1 MNKDTAQRFD
11 VDPILEKISS
21 HIPDNEIDFL
31 FPFRKFN
38 TQGRL
43 REFKASQ
50 LYRAHILTMIK
61 GVTSFN
67 KVCSEIKSRR
77 SFRDF
82 CRFKN
87 KKSTPVKRVL
97 SEFRDHLKPSGF
109 EEITRLITL
118 TFLNTIKLSLVKVAV
133 PDATDMPA
141 NCSGFAKKNV
151 NALLRANVRGS
162 ILQKELLKA
171 SGLKRAVKALTLL
184 DIRSIHYVSG

>member
-1 MNKDTAQRFD
+1 MNKDTKQRFD
-11 VDPILEKISS
+11 VDPVLEKISS
-21 HIPDNEIDFL
+21 HIPDDEIDFL

-50 LYRAHILTMIK
+50 LYRVHILTMIK

-67 KVCSEIKSRR
+67 KVCDEIKSRR

-87 KKSTPVKRVL
+87 KKSTPTNHIL
-97 SEFRDHLKPSGF
+97 SGFRDYLKPSGF
-109 EEITRLITL
+109 DEITRLITL
-118 TFLNTIKLSLVKVAV
+118 TFLNTVKLPVIKVAV

-151 NALLRANVRGS
+151 NALLRANVRGNT
-162 ILQKELLKA
+162 LLKEQPKA
-171 SGLKRAVKALTLL
+171 SELKRAAKAPTLL
-184 DIRSIHYVSG
+184 DIRNIPYAYG